1 MTLPFIDHHNRL
13 NLKALFD
20 AYGGAPA
27 LISKSQALSFNMV
40 KAGLQRVIFNLENL
54 GVKQGQLL
62 CIHAPNSL
70 DHIYLFLASWV
81 MGFTYAALDPKA
93 PLGKIP
99 AGLKPDV
106 VVSPGDAAPWPCPVI
121 SPHELHAPAPAA
133 PPPLSAI
140 PLDRECSVIFT
151 SGSTGAPKGV
161 VHTAGNF
168 YYSALGSVEFFGL
181 DHNDSWLVS
190 LPLFHVGGMLIF
202 IRTML
207 CGGIAL
213 MHDNPGDL
221 APAVLQSRPTIL
233 SVVPAQ
239 LQRLMDDP
247 KTIKALAA
255 CKAILLGGAPCPAP
269 LIEKALDA
277 DIPVLPTY
285 GSTEACAMVTA
296 VRPGSQRHEHFTAGK
311 VLPYRK
317 VSLAD
322 DGTIAI
328 GGETLFKHYIVDGKP
343 EHVLMDGEFRTA
355 DLGEWDPDGNL
366 KITGRRDLVFISGG
380 ENINPAEI
388 EKAMTET
395 GLVLEAVVVPV
406 DDDAFGQVPW
416 AFALTEKELDQEQ
429 IKAAMKKILPSYKI
443 PKKILPL
450 APGMGR
456 RGVKRD
462 RKALQ
467 KIAADTAKTP

>member
-1 MTLPFIDHHNRL
+1 MPPFIDHNNRL
-13 NLKALFD
+13 DLEALLD

-27 LISKSQALSFNMV
+27 LISKSQTLSFNVV
-40 KAGLQRVIFNLENL
+40 KSGLQGVVSNLRTL
-54 GVKQGQLL
+54 GVRPGQLL

-70 DHIYLFLASWV
+70 DHIFLFLASWV

-93 PLGKIP
+93 PAGKVP
-99 AGLKPDV
+99 AGLQPDFLIT
-106 VVSPGDAAPWPCPVI
+106 PGDPAPWPCRMI
-121 SPHELHAPAPAA
+121 SPHDLHAPAPAA
-133 PPPLSAI
+133 STPLSAI

-161 VHTAGNF
+161 VHTVGNF

-181 DHNDSWLVS
+181 DQNDSWLVS

-207 CGGIAL
+207 CGGTSL
-213 MHDNPGDL
+213 VHDNPGDL
-221 APAVLQSRPTIL
+221 APAVLQRRPTIL

-239 LQRLMDDP
+239 LQRLLDDP
-247 KTIKALAA
+247 KTRDALAA

-269 LIEKALDA
+269 LVEKTLDA
-277 DIPVLPTY
+277 GIPVLPTY

-296 VRPGSQRHEHFTAGK
+296 VRPGAQRQEHFTAGK
-311 VLPYRK
+311 VLPYRA
-317 VSLAD
+317 VSLAH
-322 DGTIAI
+322 DGTVTI

-343 EHVLMDGEFRTA
+343 EHVLVDGKFRTA
-355 DLGEWDPDGNL
+355 DLGEWDGDGNL

-388 EKAMTET
+388 EKAMSET

-406 DDDAFGQVPW
+406 EDDVFGQVPW
-416 AFALTEKELDQEQ
+416 AFALADKELDQDQ
-429 IKAAMKKILPSYKI
+429 IKKALKKILPSYKI

-450 APGMGR
+450 TPGMGQK
-456 RGVKRD
+456 GVKRD

-467 KIAADTAKTP
+467 KIAADTAKKA